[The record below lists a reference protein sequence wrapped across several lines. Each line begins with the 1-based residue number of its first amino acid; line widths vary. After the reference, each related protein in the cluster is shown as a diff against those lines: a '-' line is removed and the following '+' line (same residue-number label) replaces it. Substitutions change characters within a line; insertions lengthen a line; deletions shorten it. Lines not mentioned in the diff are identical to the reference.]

1 MAAAIDLSYSLEG
14 CYLRDQGPVYL
25 TGTQAL
31 VLLPLLQRRR
41 DQSVGLNTAGFISGY
56 RGSPLG
62 GYDQALWRAQS
73 HLEKHHIQFQ
83 PGLNEELGATA
94 VAGSQQV
101 EAEGDAARY
110 DGVFGLFYAKGPGI
124 DRAGDALKHG
134 NAAGSSPNGGVLV
147 VAGDDH
153 GSISSSMSHQ
163 SDCVF
168 KAWSIPVL
176 SPANLQ
182 DYLTFGLYGW
192 ALSRFSGAWVG
203 FTALSETVES
213 AGVVTL
219 PDTLP
224 LYDNPVNYLVPEG
237 GLHYRSDLPGMHI
250 EQRLYD
256 KLEAVRA
263 FSAANSIDELVSNPR
278 DAELGIVSTGK
289 GYLDLMQAL
298 SDLGIA
304 EHDLDRL
311 GIRLYKLGLTY
322 PLEPTRMLAFA
333 RGLKEILV
341 VEEKAPFVEEQLK
354 ALLYDHRRIDTS
366 VIGKRDA
373 EGKPLI
379 PLVEEL
385 RPNRLRPVLR
395 RWLKAHRPDVP
406 LRAIPRE
413 VPTACGQAIGKR
425 VPYFC
430 AGCPHNTSTK
440 VPEGSRAYGG
450 IGCHYMARWMK
461 RDTEGLIQMGGEGVN
476 WVGLAPFTETG
487 HVFQN
492 LGDGTFYHSGTLAIR
507 STIAAGVDITYKILV
522 NDAVAMTGGQPVEG
536 QPSVEAICEQL
547 DGEGV
552 KTIVVMSD
560 DIARFQRGRFPKSVE
575 FQPRDELD
583 AVQNRLKQIPGV
595 TALVYVQTCAAE
607 KRRRRKR
614 GKYPDPA
621 RRLVI
626 NEQVCEGCGDCSSAS
641 NCIAIM
647 PVDTEWGR
655 KRRIDQTA
663 CNKDYSCNN
672 GFCPSFVTVVGGR
685 LRQLSRVDEDE
696 LKRLVAQ
703 LPEPDTELRTGDYNL
718 LVTGVGGTGIVTVGA
733 LICMAAKLEGNAA
746 SVLDFMGFAQKGGA
760 VVSHVRL
767 AKQAGSLRQVRIDRE
782 RADALI
788 ACDLVVANQQ
798 ETLETL
804 KTDARVVAS
813 VDVMP
818 TAELVL
824 NPDKDLNAVLMLQRI
839 HTRVGRERTLG
850 AAFRQW
856 AERLTGN
863 NIGANIMQLGY
874 AWQRGLVPV
883 SRAALERAIELNG
896 VAVEANRRI
905 FSLGRVLAEF
915 PEALSAWIEETDQ
928 QERDTQT
935 EDLKTYVARRV
946 DYLSDYQDAAYADRY
961 HRFVASVKSRVDGR
975 VTRSESFVRSVAN
988 NLFKLMA
995 YKDEYEVARLHSDP
1009 QFLESLSTRFEEGFK
1024 LEFHLVPPFFA
1035 RKNPQTKA
1043 PMKRRFGAWILPV
1056 FRGLA
1061 ALRRLRGTPVD
1072 LFGYTEERRMERAL
1086 IERYCETIES
1096 LLPTLNDENLHLAT
1110 ELADLPGSIRGYGYV
1125 KLKSIKESNDKQVE
1139 LLEKFASHEA
1149 LANAA

>member
-1 MAAAIDLSYSLEG
+1 MAAAIDLSYTLED
-14 CYLRDQGPVYL
+14 CYLRERGQIYL

-31 VLLPLLQRRR
+31 VLLPMLQRRR

-73 HLEKHHIQFQ
+73 HLERNQIQFQ

-94 VAGSQQV
+94 VAGSQQA
-101 EAEGDAARY
+101 EAEGEAARY

-134 NAAGSSPNGGVLV
+134 NAAGSSPNGGVLI

-163 SDCVF
+163 SDHVF
-168 KAWSIPVL
+168 RAWSVPVL
-176 SPANLQ
+176 SPSSLQ

-219 PDTLP
+219 PEALP
-224 LYDNPVNYLVPEG
+224 LFNNPVNYVSPEG

-256 KLEAVRA
+256 KLDAVRA
-263 FSAANSIDELVSNPR
+263 FSAVNSIDELVSNPSE
-278 DAELGIVSTGK
+278 AEVGIVSTGK
-289 GYLDLMQAL
+289 GYLDLMQAF
-298 SDLGIA
+298 SDLGLS
-304 EHDLDRL
+304 EHDLHRL

-322 PLEPTRMLAFA
+322 PIEPTRMLDFA
-333 RGLKEILV
+333 DGLKEILV

-354 ALLYDHRRIDTS
+354 ALLYDHRRTDTR
-366 VIGKRDA
+366 VIGKQDDNG
-373 EGKPLI
+373 ESLI
-379 PLVEEL
+379 PQVEEL
-385 RPNRLRPVLR
+385 QPHRLRPILQ
-395 RWLKAHRPDVP
+395 RWLQVHRPTAL
-406 LRAIPRE
+406 LRTVQRE
-413 VPTACGQAIGKR
+413 APAECEQAIGKR
-425 VPYFC
+425 IPYFC

-476 WVGLAPFTETG
+476 WVGLAPFTKSK

-492 LGDGTFYHSGTLAIR
+492 LGDGTFYHSGSLAIR
-507 STIAAGVDITYKILV
+507 AAIAAGVNITYKILI

-552 KTIVVMSD
+552 ETIVVVSD
-560 DIARFQRGRFPKSVE
+560 EIGQFQKERFPQSVQ

-583 AVQNRLKQIPGV
+583 AVQNRLRQIPGV

-614 GKYPDPA
+614 GQFPDPA

-626 NEQVCEGCGDCSSAS
+626 NEQVCEGCGDCGSAS

-685 LRQLSRVDEDE
+685 LRQQSRIDEGE
-696 LKRLVAQ
+696 LARLVSG
-703 LPEPDTELRTGDYNL
+703 LPEPDTGLGSGDYNL

-733 LICMAAKLEGNAA
+733 LICVAAQLEGNTA

-767 AKQAGSLRQVRIDRE
+767 AKQAESLRQVRIDHE

-798 ETLETL
+798 ETLNMLNPETQ
-804 KTDARVVAS
+804 VVAS

-824 NPDKDLNAVLMLQRI
+824 NPDKDLNAKLMLKRI
-839 HTRVGRERTLG
+839 HARVGHERTLA
-850 AAFRQW
+850 AAFRRW
-856 AERLTGN
+856 AERLTGSN
-863 NIGANIMQLGY
+863 VGANIMQLGY

-883 SRAALERAIELNG
+883 SRVALERAIELNG

-915 PEALSAWIEETDQ
+915 PEALRAWIEQEAH
-928 QERDTQT
+928 QERFAQT
-935 EDLKTYVARRV
+935 DDLKELVARRV
-946 DYLSDYQDAAYADRY
+946 DYLTGYQDAAYAERY
-961 HRFVASVKSRVDGR
+961 RRFVTSVQENVCGR
-975 VTRSESFVRSVAN
+975 VAASGSFVQTVAK

-1009 QFLESLSTRFEEGFK
+1009 RFLQSLATQFEEGYK
-1024 LEFHLVPPFFA
+1024 LEFNLVPPFFA
-1035 RKNPQTKA
+1035 RKHPHTKM
-1043 PMKRRFGAWILPV
+1043 PLKSRFGAWILPLL
-1056 FRGLA
+1056 RGMA
-1061 ALRRLRGTPVD
+1061 ALRSVRGTPFD
-1072 LFGYTEERRMERAL
+1072 PFGYATERRAERAL
-1086 IERYCETIES
+1086 IERYRETIES
-1096 LLPTLNDENLHLAT
+1096 LLPTLSNENLALAT
-1110 ELADLPGSIRGYGYV
+1110 EIADLPSSIRGYGYV
-1125 KLKSIKESNDKQVE
+1125 KLKSMDAADQQLADLLAEYVSPKQY
-1139 LLEKFASHEA
+1139 
-1149 LANAA
+1149 ANAA